1 MEEVVTH
8 AAIPAAHMLYGSIG
22 IGHYVILAT
31 LLFVTGVAGI
41 FINRKNIITILMSIE
56 LMLLAVNINF
66 VAFSVQ
72 MNDLMGQIFTMFVL
86 TVAAAEAAIGLAILV
101 VYFRNRATIDVDDIS
116 ALKG

>member
-1 MEEVVTH
+1 MEH
-8 AAIPAAHMLYGSIG
+8 ALYGSIT
-22 IGHYVILAT
+22 IGHYVILST

-41 FINRKNIITILMSIE
+41 FLNRKNIITLLMSIE
-56 LMLLAVNINF
+56 LMLLSVNINF

-72 MNDLMGQIFTMFVL
+72 LGDLTGQIFTMFVL

-116 ALKG
+116 TLRG

>member
-1 MEEVVTH
+1 MEQ
-8 AAIPAAHMLYGSIG
+8 AIYGSIT
-22 IGHYVILAT
+22 IGHYVMLAT
-31 LLFVTGVAGI
+31 LLFVTGICGI
-41 FINRKNIITILMSIE
+41 FLNRKNIITILMSIE

-72 MNDLMGQIFTMFVL
+72 LHDLTGQIFTMLVL

-101 VYFRNRATIDVDDIS
+101 VFFRNRGSIDVDDIS